1 VVIALHHDPVA
12 SMVVDVE
19 SQHGARL
26 KRRRLGAHHHAAVGR
41 ALVVHSNHGV
51 DVVGGEAARVHHDA
65 VGAKRQEK
73 KVHVTRRVALGIS
86 VDQVVARYR
95 LPTLDVFKPTK
106 LGGWL
111 GCRQRAGKARR
122 L

>member
-1 VVIALHHDPVA
+1 MA
-12 SMVVDVE
+12 VDVE

-41 ALVVHSNHGV
+41 ALVVHANHGV

-73 KVHVTRRVALGIS
+73 KVHVTRRVALR
-86 VDQVVARYR
+86 V
-95 LPTLDVFKPTK
+95 
-106 LGGWL
+106 
-111 GCRQRAGKARR
+111 
-122 L
+122 